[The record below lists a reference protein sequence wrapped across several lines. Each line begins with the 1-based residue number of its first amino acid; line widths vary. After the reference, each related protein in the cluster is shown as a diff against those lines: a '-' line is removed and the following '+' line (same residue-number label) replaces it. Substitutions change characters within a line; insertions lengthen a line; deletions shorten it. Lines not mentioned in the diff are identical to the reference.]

1 MRATVKV
8 NKPLFIFVASNKLV
22 SNPKPTHS
30 MIPQTAQAIASEK
43 PSLISKQCRV
53 DALANAFER
62 LSPANGVLWPL
73 VVRNRICEVK
83 QMHAM
88 GKVTSLCGYLEIGG
102 NADNRHNLHK
112 NHLLKSSF

>member
-1 MRATVKV
+1 MHATVKV

-53 DALANAFER
+53 DAFKNAFVR
-62 LSPANGVLWPL
+62 LSPTIGVLWPL

-83 QMHAM
+83 QIHTERK
-88 GKVTSLCGYLEIGG
+88 GTGLWGYLLVG
-102 NADNRHNLHK
+102 HK
-112 NHLLKSSF
+112 